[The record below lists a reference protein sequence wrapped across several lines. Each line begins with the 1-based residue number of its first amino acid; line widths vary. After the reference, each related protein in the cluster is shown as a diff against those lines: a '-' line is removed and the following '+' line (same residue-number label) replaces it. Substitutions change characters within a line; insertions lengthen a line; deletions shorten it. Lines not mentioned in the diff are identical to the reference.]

1 MQEKDTGILIEI
13 TCIYILPKI
22 EVIANSYKKEK
33 EYMYTCF
40 ETKYAASILKNT
52 RKIPKTYHFV
62 KRLSA
67 PFESHLTLRLYP
79 RILSNPLE
87 NFSFLH

>member
-40 ETKYAASILKNT
+40 ETKYVAGNSKQHKKKFQDIL
-52 RKIPKTYHFV
+52 FC
-62 KRLSA
+62 
-67 PFESHLTLRLYP
+67 
-79 RILSNPLE
+79 
-87 NFSFLH
+87 